1 MLASTRCLWTR
12 LLLGGAILLF
22 GLACGESSCDC
33 VAPLEGPVAE
43 DAKLYDAV
51 QARLTPA
58 AFDFVEDN
66 LTDIIDTFLEE
77 GLNFEVPY
85 VDATQEFDAGL
96 FTITIVMH
104 ICETP
109 CPLAAEIVS
118 ASMSRVPPDTL
129 GLDASLNLNG
139 TLVITGDLDCEVPL
153 HVQNKPVHADLKL
166 LIDGRDHLLTF
177 DVQNIDVELTSDDY
191 DLDCEWG
198 WFDFLMDPIVSWL
211 TGLITPLLNDQ
222 LMGELDG
229 TIADALAEFTCLPCD
244 FYSGGC
250 PAGSDCNGDG
260 YCERDGQCLVSPLG
274 VVGRLDLGELLADVS
289 PGLSA
294 ELDLFVAAGQ
304 WESAAVDPL
313 VLDDGL
319 EARLI
324 GGAATERHACVPA
337 PDPAQVPDN
346 APPPRLPFSDVVPG
360 TADGYMTGIGVSD
373 AFLDWFM
380 YKAFLSGLLCLTI
393 DTATTDGMLSSGT
406 LAALLGSL
414 NRLTGGQNTPVRLE
428 LVPGGVPQA
437 EIGAGTFTTDA
448 DGNRILD
455 EPLLHLLL
463 PEVGLDF
470 YVLVDERWVRVVT
483 LTQDIRLMLGL
494 DFTPDNT
501 VVPLFDEDSI
511 EIENVQATN
520 YELLAEDPAA
530 LEGLIPTL
538 VGMALPMLTD
548 SLAPIEIPPIEGFAL
563 EVTAVQGD
571 MPRPNT
577 DFFEYMGIYA
587 KLRLATAPLPPPRR
601 TRAELLA
608 VRTPVRS
615 LMSLWAPGGAQ
626 YPEVEARVTTAGG
639 APAEYSWSLD
649 GGPWSVYQTGP
660 RLVVHDP
667 RLALTGEHELAVRA
681 RTPGDYLTL
690 DPDPARIRFTI
701 APEDDGVRYVPPPG
715 LAARA
720 RLVELGLAPQ
730 TQPLQAGG
738 EAEEPARVGCASA
751 PAGTAAPLCLLLG
764 LFWALRRRR

>member
-1 MLASTRCLWTR
+1 MLASSRRLRTR
-12 LLLGGAILLF
+12 LWLGGAVLLF

-33 VAPLEGPVAE
+33 VAPLQGPVAE

-66 LTDIIDTFLEE
+66 LTDIIETFLEGGLTFDVPRVDE
-77 GLNFEVPY
+77 EFCAPPFDWPCLNFRICENTCQLTADIVEAGTSRVAPDILAL
-85 VDATQEFDAGL
+85 DALVNLDG
-96 FTITIVMH
+96 TIT
-104 ICETP
+104 
-109 CPLAAEIVS
+109 LRG
-118 ASMSRVPPDTL
+118 SM
-129 GLDASLNLNG
+129 
-139 TLVITGDLDCEVPL
+139 DCDIPI
-153 HVQNKPVHADLKL
+153 HVQNKPVHADVRFI
-166 LIDGRDHLLTF
+166 IDGRDHLLTF
-177 DVQNIDVELTSDDY
+177 NVEGVDLSLSNDDY
-191 DLDCEWG
+191 TLDCDW
-198 WFDFLMDPIVSWL
+198 WIDWLMELLKGTI
-211 TGLITPLLNDQ
+211 TNLINDQ
-222 LMGELDG
+222 IGSQLDSALG
-229 TIADALAEFTCLPCD
+229 DAMAEFTCLPCD

-260 YCERDGQCLVSPLG
+260 FCERDGQCLVSPLG

-289 PGLSA
+289 PGLAA

-313 VLDDGL
+313 VLGDGL

-324 GGAATERHACVPA
+324 GGAGAERHSCVPQ
-337 PDPAQVPDN
+337 PDPAEVPSN

-414 NRLTGGQNTPVRLE
+414 NRLTGGRNTPVRLQ

-448 DGNRILD
+448 DGNRVMD

-463 PEVGLDF
+463 PRVGLDF
-470 YVLVDERWVRVVT
+470 YVLIDERWVRVVT

-571 MPRPNT
+571 LPRPNSG
-577 DFFEYMGIYA
+577 FFEYMGIYA
-587 KLRLATAPLPPPRR
+587 NLRLAAAPLPPPRH

-626 YPEVEARVTTAGG
+626 YPEVEARVATASG

-660 RLVVHDP
+660 QLIVHDP

-715 LAARA
+715 PAARA
-720 RLVELGLAPQ
+720 RLAELGLAPQ
-730 TQPLQAGG
+730 TQPLQSGAEATA
-738 EAEEPARVGCASA
+738 EAENPARVGCASA
-751 PAGTAAPLCLLLG
+751 PAGAASPLWLLLG
-764 LFWALRRRR
+764 LFWALHRRRR